1 MLTQDKLK
9 KLFVEKLVEWGTT
22 HVREFPWRN
31 TDSPLA
37 ILISEMFLQK
47 TPAERVAGRY
57 SDLIREFTADSRTL
71 DEDSLVRQFSDLGL
85 KKRVKW
91 LIQLRQIVDKQFNG
105 IVPDRFEELLSL
117 PGVGLYTASA
127 VSCFAFNEPVPLVDV
142 NVIRVLSRTFSV
154 SPTKPLRIE
163 SEIYKLAA
171 SLVPEDKPRLYNY
184 SLLDLGALICR
195 KKPDCPRCPVR
206 FVCHYSEDHYRSQ

>member
-1 MLTQDKLK
+1 MIQDKLK
-9 KLFVEKLVEWGTT
+9 KLFVEKLVEWGRT

-57 SDLIREFTADSRTL
+57 LDLVRAFTVDSANL
-71 DEDSLVRQFSDLGL
+71 NEVSLVDQFSDLGL

-91 LIQLRQIVDKQFNG
+91 LIQLRRIIDKQFNG

-127 VSCFAFNEPVPLVDV
+127 VRCFAFDERVPLVDV
-142 NVIRVLSRTFSV
+142 NVIRVLSRTFDVTS
-154 SPTKPLRIE
+154 TKQLRIE
-163 SEIYKLAA
+163 SEIYRLAA
-171 SLVPEDKPRLYNY
+171 SLVPEDNPRLYNY
-184 SLLDLGALICR
+184 CLLDLGALICR
-195 KKPDCPRCPVR
+195 RKPDCSKCPVR
-206 FVCHYSEDHYRSQ
+206 FVCQYSKDYYRNQ